1 MVHGKVYRGPWSF
14 VSKRPAKVRHAPSDC
29 LPPDAMECLLRHRGD
44 DLRVVRALA
53 GVDGEDAEESKLLLE
68 RRGGTGS
75 GSLGGRGSLGGLF
88 DSLIQE
94 DRNGSHDVEDGKIP
108 AIGGP
113 EPADGGSTGPAIG
126 GPEPADGG
134 STGPAI
140 GGPAPAISG
149 STGPAIGFPCRWR
162 LHGLCLG
169 CGTRGC
175 QGCIRGGVWRLL
187 GMLG

>member
-1 MVHGKVYRGPWSF
+1 MSLTEYAGGVHT
-14 VSKRPAKVRHAPSDC
+14 VRCSH
-29 LPPDAMECLLRHRGD
+29 
-44 DLRVVRALA
+44 
-53 GVDGEDAEESKLLLE
+53 LLLPSV
-68 RRGGTGS
+68 RPMAQRLCSIGQSQKGTATQAQKTQTPS
-75 GSLGGRGSLGGLF
+75 GAKSGQGRSMIGLV
-88 DSLIQE
+88 L
-94 DRNGSHDVEDGKIP
+94 VL
-108 AIGGP
+108 
-113 EPADGGSTGPAIG
+113 EPADGGSRGPAIG

-149 STGPAIGFPCRWR
+149 STSPAIGFPCRWR

>member
-1 MVHGKVYRGPWSF
+1 MWEEE
-14 VSKRPAKVRHAPSDC
+14 A
-29 LPPDAMECLLRHRGD
+29 
-44 DLRVVRALA
+44 ALW
-53 GVDGEDAEESKLLLE
+53 EDAVLWEDF
-68 RRGGTGS
+68 
-75 GSLGGRGSLGGLF
+75 F

-94 DRNGSHDVEDGKIP
+94 DRDGSHDVEDGEI
-108 AIGGP
+108 
-113 EPADGGSTGPAIG
+113 PAIG

-169 CGTRGC
+169 CGTWGC
-175 QGCIRGGVWRLL
+175 QGCIRG
-187 GMLG
+187 

>member
-1 MVHGKVYRGPWSF
+1 MLDGALCGEATFVPSPGAPAWMRTVPQRCAWCDFVGRISKQIEWHEIDNHGKRSQCPRFFCFDCG
-14 VSKRPAKVRHAPSDC
+14 HAFESSGA
-29 LPPDAMECLLRHRGD
+29 LRKHARQKRHRIYM
-44 DLRVVRALA
+44 RYAFP
-53 GVDGEDAEESKLLLE
+53 GEIPAI
-68 RRGGTGS
+68 GGPAPA
-75 GSLGGRGSLGGLF
+75 
-88 DSLIQE
+88 
-94 DRNGSHDVEDGKIP
+94 P

-169 CGTRGC
+169 CGTWGC
-175 QGCIRGGVWRLL
+175 QGCIRG
-187 GMLG
+187 